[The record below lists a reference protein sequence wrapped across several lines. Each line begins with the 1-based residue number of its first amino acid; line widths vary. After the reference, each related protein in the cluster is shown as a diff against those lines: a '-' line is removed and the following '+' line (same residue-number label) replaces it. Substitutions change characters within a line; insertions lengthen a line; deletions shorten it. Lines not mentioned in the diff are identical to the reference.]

1 MRSKNL
7 PPPQVAIETS
17 SMFASLELVRNDN
30 YLIFDTSLLMDTPIG
45 KGVTTVPFEP
55 NEFLFDTG
63 LAFRKGLERVSHYNK
78 LIKIVTETLIKT
90 EL

>member
-1 MRSKNL
+1 M
-7 PPPQVAIETS
+7 
-17 SMFASLELVRNDN
+17 NDN
-30 YLIFDTSLLMDTPIG
+30 YLIFETSLLMDTPIG

-63 LAFRKGLERVSHYNK
+63 LAFRKGIEKISHYNK

-90 EL
+90 KL